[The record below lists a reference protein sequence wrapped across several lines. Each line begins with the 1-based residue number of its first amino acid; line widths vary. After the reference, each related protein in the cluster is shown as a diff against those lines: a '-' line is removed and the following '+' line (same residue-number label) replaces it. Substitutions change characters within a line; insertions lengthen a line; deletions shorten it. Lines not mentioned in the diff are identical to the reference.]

1 MLQYKRKN
9 ITIIVNFRQK
19 TIPRNSKLTTFDR
32 RQRLIALLQNQP
44 GISVFEMANL
54 VGVSEGTIRNDLNA
68 LTKERR
74 LVRVRG
80 GARLVEGSFSHSPGF
95 AERSKVNENA
105 KQIIGRW
112 AAELVEDGDS
122 ILMDASS
129 TVYFMARH
137 LQNRR
142 KLRVFT
148 NGIEVARVLARN
160 PSNDVVL
167 LGGLLNTDGSSITG
181 LVNEG
186 LLEDLHIK
194 TAFVSCSGF
203 TPETG
208 LTEVHISEAQLK
220 ARVISSAQKVIA
232 LVDSDK
238 IGKVD
243 LTPFAKIEQIA
254 HLYVDHNLSPE
265 WIEKLKNTCLT
276 FTLCDMNTVS
286 TFTPCSTETRHYR
299 IGFANLDERLPFS
312 VDVRRG
318 LERAVEG
325 AGNIDLMLA
334 DNQLNPDVA
343 LQVAERFV
351 QQNLDLVVEYQID
364 VQANNRI
371 MDLFQRAGIPVIA
384 VDIPIVGAIFF
395 GVDNYRAGH
404 MAGKAL
410 GKWISAFWNATIDR
424 LIILE
429 EPRAGE
435 LPAARIQGQIDGLEA
450 EVGGIPAEKRLVLNS
465 GNTSEI
471 SEQQM
476 KAALDG
482 LPGEHRLA
490 VICFNDDAAMG
501 ALTAAR
507 LLKRE
512 TDVIIVGQGA
522 DRRLREELRHPAC
535 RIIGSTA
542 YFPEQ
547 YGEQII
553 SLALKILRG
562 EPVSPAVY
570 MKHTFIEAIPN
581 METAQRW
588 IQLHEEN
595 T

>member
-1 MLQYKRKN
+1 MLQYKRK
-9 ITIIVNFRQK
+9 ILTIIINFRQK
-19 TIPRNSKLTTFDR
+19 TNPRNPDLTTFDR
-32 RQRLIALLQNQP
+32 RQRLITLLQNQP

-54 VGVSEGTIRNDLNA
+54 VDVSEGTIRNDLNA
-68 LTKERR
+68 LTKEGR

-95 AERSKVNENA
+95 AERSKVNENS
-105 KQIIGRW
+105 KKTIGRW
-112 AAELVEDGDS
+112 AADLVEDGDS

-129 TVYFMARH
+129 TVYYMARH
-137 LQNRR
+137 LHNRR

-148 NGIEVARVLARN
+148 NGIEVARALARN
-160 PSNDVVL
+160 PSNEVVL
-167 LGGLLNTDGSSITG
+167 LGGVLNTDGSSITG

-186 LLEDLHIK
+186 LLKDLHIK
-194 TAFVSCSGF
+194 TAFVSGSGF

-220 ARVISSAQKVIA
+220 ARVIHSAQKVIA
-232 LVDSDK
+232 LVDSGK

-243 LTPFAKIEQIA
+243 LTPFARIEQIA
-254 HLYVDHNLSPE
+254 HLYVDQNLSPE
-265 WIEKLKNTCLT
+265 WIEKLKKTCLT
-276 FTLCDMNTVS
+276 FTLCDLNTVS
-286 TFTPCSTETRHYR
+286 TFTPCSTEARHYR
-299 IGFANLDERLPFS
+299 IGFANLDEQLPFS

-325 AGNIDLMLA
+325 VGNIDLVLA

-343 LQVAERFV
+343 FQVAERFV

-410 GKWISAFWNATIDR
+410 GKWVSTYWNGTFDR

-435 LPAARIQGQIDGLEA
+435 LPAARIQGQIEGLKA
-450 EVGGIPAEKRLVLNS
+450 EVGEIPDEKRMVLNS
-465 GNTSEI
+465 GNTSEV
-471 SEQQM
+471 SEEQM
-476 KAALDG
+476 MATLESV
-482 LPGEHRLA
+482 PGEHRLA

-507 LLKRE
+507 RLNRE
-512 TDVIIVGQGA
+512 ADVIIVGQGA
-522 DRRLREELRHPAC
+522 DRLVREELRNPES

-542 YFPEQ
+542 YYPEQ
-547 YGEQII
+547 YGKQII

-562 EPVSPAVY
+562 EPVPPAVY
-570 MKHTFIEAIPN
+570 MKHTFFEGIPDV
-581 METAQRW
+581 ETDPRLVSQA
-588 IQLHEEN
+588 
-595 T
+595 